1 VAVTDVLLINRGAL
15 YGRQDAAAEEPPL
28 SRAFEVAPGLQLA
41 GVRSHIANAIFHV
54 CKFRD
59 LDRFE
64 DAALYGFVRYE
75 PPGTRWDEDGLMSKA
90 LFLSHF
96 VHPHSGGFEFSAR
109 IETDDRSR
117 LTRLEPADTAT
128 PFARAYCCTDVQRP
142 WLTQDDA
149 VELRTLMAAYDAA
162 RPALANTKVGLAIS
176 LFSESPFVYHG
187 RPRATSLAIVLEA
200 LVNRSTVRAVK
211 QFTSRIPALATDVGL
226 PQFNRRWA
234 EQIYGLR
241 SRLAHGVR
249 ILSSVDD
256 TGHAEGIHGLN
267 TAMTE
272 MDELLRRIL
281 NRALTDATF
290 RDRVE
295 NIENHIPVPGG
306 GCPTCRAADHNFVPV
321 RCPACNTA
329 WEAQPAPAGA

>member
-1 VAVTDVLLINRGAL
+1 VAVADVLLINGGAL
-15 YGRQDAAAEEPPL
+15 YGRQDVAEREPPL
-28 SRAFEVAPGLQLA
+28 SRVFEIAPGLQLA
-41 GVRSHIANAIFHV
+41 GVRKHVAHAILQV
-54 CKFRD
+54 CKFRS
-59 LDRFE
+59 LDRF
-64 DAALYGFVRYE
+64 DDSALYAFVRYE

-128 PFARAYCCTDVQRP
+128 PFARAYPCTGVQRP
-142 WLTQDDA
+142 WLTQEDA
-149 VELRTLMAAYDAA
+149 VELRTLIVAYDEVRAS
-162 RPALANTKVGLAIS
+162 LANTKVGLAIS

-211 QFTSRIPALATDVGL
+211 QFTSRLPVLAADVGL

-241 SRLAHGVR
+241 SRLAHGER
-249 ILSSVDD
+249 ILPGSGD
-256 TGHAEGIHGLN
+256 TSHAETIQGLN

-272 MDELLRRIL
+272 MDELLRRVL
-281 NRALTDATF
+281 NRALTDAAF
-290 RDRVE
+290 RQKVE
-295 NIENHIPVPGG
+295 NIENHVPVPGG
-306 GCPTCRAADHNFVPV
+306 GCPICRATDQTLVPV
-321 RCPACNTA
+321 RCPACNAA
-329 WEAQPAPAGA
+329 WEAQPPLPGT